1 MACISKVR
9 ASIVPCFT
17 PGAGARPTA
26 TSVLADV
33 TEIAKNKSA
42 GITES
47 FLTFEQPTQI
57 AVPDELR
64 QRYYIALTGPL
75 AAQQQTLDWIDQ
87 ESILEKKAFL
97 TKPLSPSELT
107 AALSIFED
115 GRISQIMKVMEE

>member
-1 MACISKVR
+1 MSLMACISKVR

-17 PGAGARPTA
+17 GLGGGSSTA

-75 AAQQQTLDWIDQ
+75 AAQQQTLTG
-87 ESILEKKAFL
+87 S
-97 TKPLSPSELT
+97 TKNLS
-107 AALSIFED
+107 
-115 GRISQIMKVMEE
+115 

>member
-1 MACISKVR
+1 MLYG
-9 ASIVPCFT
+9 

>member
-1 MACISKVR
+1 M
-9 ASIVPCFT
+9 
-17 PGAGARPTA
+17 
-26 TSVLADV
+26 LADV

-75 AAQQQTLDWIDQ
+75 AAQQQTWTGSTKNLSWK
-87 ESILEKKAFL
+87 ESIFDEAIESLGIN
-97 TKPLSPSELT
+97 S
-107 AALSIFED
+107 SIIDF
-115 GRISQIMKVMEE
+115 